1 MSFDVATIR
10 AQFPILFERPE
21 GRPIH
26 YLDNAATAQT
36 PQSVIDAVSRHEAT
50 SRGNIFRGIHRLAEM
65 ATEAYQNARGDVARY
80 LGVADPDEIV
90 FTGGTTASIN
100 LLAHAYGGTLN
111 PGDEILLSD
120 LEHHSNIVP
129 WQMLRERRGIVLRWL
144 PVTDEGRLDLDA
156 LPRLVGARTRLIALT
171 HVSNVTGAETDVGR
185 VVETARR
192 VGARVML
199 DGAQRV
205 PHGPID
211 LPAFGIDFYAFS
223 AHKVYGPNGIGALW
237 GRRELLEAL
246 PPFLGGGHMIHRV
259 TRERSTF
266 AAIPHRFEAGTMPIA
281 QAVGMAAALR
291 WSMAIDWVAATAH
304 TQRLTERLLQGIGG
318 VSGARIVG
326 PTGLQGRTGVVSFD
340 LPGLHPHDVCQVLD
354 WHGVALRGGH
364 HCCQV
369 LMERFDLAGTTRAS
383 IAPYNDDT
391 DIDAFLHGLD
401 DAVRRLA

>member
-1 MSFDVATIR
+1 
-10 AQFPILFERPE
+10 
-21 GRPIH
+21 
-26 YLDNAATAQT
+26 
-36 PQSVIDAVSRHEAT
+36 
-50 SRGNIFRGIHRLAEM
+50 
-65 ATEAYQNARGDVARY
+65 
-80 LGVADPDEIV
+80 
-90 FTGGTTASIN
+90 
-100 LLAHAYGGTLN
+100 
-111 PGDEILLSD
+111 
-120 LEHHSNIVP
+120 
-129 WQMLRERRGIVLRWL
+129 
-144 PVTDEGRLDLDA
+144 
-156 LPRLVGARTRLIALT
+156 LT

-185 VVETARR
+185 VVEIARR

-211 LPAFGIDFYAFS
+211 LPALGIDFYAFS
-223 AHKVYGPNGIGALW
+223 AHKVYGPNGIGVLW

-291 WSMAIDWVAATAH
+291 WSMAIDWAAATAH

-326 PTGLQGRTGVVSFD
+326 PTGLQARTGVVSFD
-340 LPGLHPHDVCQVLD
+340 LLGLHPHDVCQILD

-369 LMERFDLAGTTRAS
+369 LMERFDLTGTTRAS
-383 IAPYNDDT
+383 IAPYNDDA

-401 DAVRRLA
+401 DAIRRLA